1 MSSCCEER
9 VEPDSQGKVRDLTDR
24 KWPQAIWAANY
35 VALAAGWLFPTV
47 RPVLWSVG
55 LAAAG
60 VLCVANAARCRR
72 LHCHISGPV
81 YLLGS
86 ALSIL
91 NAIGIIRISW
101 NFLGIAVLLG
111 VAISY
116 LPELLVGKYIGRS
129 QPSAGEKA

>member
-1 MSSCCEER
+1 
-9 VEPDSQGKVRDLTDR
+9 
-24 KWPQAIWAANY
+24 
-35 VALAAGWLFPTV
+35 
-47 RPVLWSVG
+47 
-55 LAAAG
+55 
-60 VLCVANAARCRR
+60 
-72 LHCHISGPV
+72 V